1 MSSTWETQARKAQYI
16 LEQSI
21 PKQWLVPA
29 DQLPPADQ
37 LNVVDFPRKSGM
49 LTDKELAITES
60 SATALVSAM
69 GEGQFS
75 AEEVAVAFLKRSVI
89 GHQLL
94 NFATEF
100 MVEKAISRARELD
113 KYYKETGQ
121 LVGPLHGVPI
131 SVKEHIGFR
140 GLTLNAGY
148 ATWVDNIATDDA
160 LILECLEE
168 AGAVF
173 HVRTN
178 QPQSLMHLCCSNN
191 LTGTTLN
198 PYNRTLSPG
207 GSSGGEGA
215 SMGFKCAPLG
225 IGTDIG
231 GSIRCPGAFCNAY
244 GFRPT
249 IHRNPFKGSKVPVPG
264 QESILGVIGPLASQ
278 CVEDLELFQRALLD
292 QEPWDEDTSLV
303 PLPWKQVSS
312 TENITVGIMW
322 DDGCVRPHPPVIRA
336 LKHAQERLRAVGVNV
351 VDWEPYNHDHGWN
364 IISSLYFA
372 DAAARNRELIAETGE
387 PTLPLTEWAFQYS
400 RSTPLTVAENWEL
413 NYQRDIY
420 RDDYHALMKSHG
432 VDFILC
438 PAYVGVASVLGES
451 HYWNY
456 TAIWNILDQPAA
468 VFPSGLYVN
477 PQLDPVDSSYQP
489 RSAEDER
496 EWKKYAPERYV
507 GAPIGLQLVGRHFKD
522 EETLAAASLVSKAL
536 KEAANM
542 FFKALDLTTAL
553 RPLLLPDE
561 TLLFVQD
568 AVGLYDGKYKI
579 ANYQD
584 GHAYLTSHRVCYVA
598 AGFWKSSPKVIIYP
612 KPVKNT
618 GGPRSSSASPSRL
631 PLRAQLSGAQ
641 SPLSQTS
648 APNYT
653 PTPPP
658 NLLNATWVCPICSF
672 SNPVP
677 SNFDPSTATN
687 STPIPPCLA
696 CGIKPPFTTVLKAAI
711 TAATSR
717 ETPPFSSAVSQT
729 GQVCQSAGTAQTN
742 AANDGVS
749 VMCPRC
755 TFLNHPSLLDCEICG
770 ASLASANFLRVTG
783 QDRADSP
790 APVFEDGNIR
800 NSAIT
805 DHIKLSFREGGE
817 KIFLERLKGALI
829 QRKWLL
835 YNAPP
840 APQRPSQ
847 STLTSSPD
855 PTGLPTGVDTQN
867 RSSGVGIAGLERRG
881 LEARK
886 NNELV
891 IGNAFEDLEAL
902 MASAKQIVALA
913 ETLAR
918 ESGIASGE
926 SSAETSAVLSESA
939 AALGMITTKDM
950 LGSSAGNLYLS
961 ELSRNLAEYLT
972 DDRKGVLQRE
982 GGIMSL
988 IDLWAVFNRSRN
1000 GVELVSPS
1008 DFKRAAELWERLKLP
1023 VRLRRFKSGLLVVQ
1037 RYDWSDEKTL
1047 RQLQDWMADLRR
1059 IPPPDPVP
1067 WDWRLF
1073 GRPVTAQ
1080 EAAQRFGWSVGV
1092 AAEELEMAEDKG
1104 IFCREE
1110 GIEGLKFWSNFITF
1124 GPTPEDPSNLAVSLL
1139 EV

>member
-1 MSSTWETQARKAQYI
+1 MSSTWEAQASKACNI
-16 LEQSI
+16 LQQSI
-21 PKQWLVPA
+21 PKQWMIPS
-29 DQLPPADQ
+29 DQLPPVNQ
-37 LNVVDFPRKSGM
+37 LDVVDFPRKSGV
-49 LTDKELAITES
+49 LTDKELAITEM
-60 SATALVSAM
+60 SATALVTAM
-69 GEGQFS
+69 GKGGFS
-75 AEEVAVAFLKRSVI
+75 AEEVVVAFLKRSVI

-100 MVEKAISRARELD
+100 MAEKAISRAKELD
-113 KYYKETGQ
+113 RYYRETGNPI
-121 LVGPLHGVPI
+121 GPLHGVPI
-131 SVKEHIGFR
+131 SVKEHIGIK
-140 GLTLNAGY
+140 GLTLNGGY
-148 ATWVDNIATDDA
+148 TAWADDIATEDA
-160 LILECLEE
+160 LLLQFLEK

-178 QPQSLMHLCCSNN
+178 QPQSLMHICCSNN

-198 PYNRTLSPG
+198 PYNRTLTPG

-231 GSIRCPGAFCNAY
+231 GSIRCPAAFCNAY

-249 IHRNPFKGSKVPVPG
+249 ARRSPSSGLKLPAPG
-264 QESILGVIGPLASQ
+264 HESVLGVIGPLASQ
-278 CVEDLELFQRALLD
+278 SVEDLCLFQRAILD
-292 QEPWDEDTSLV
+292 QEPWNIETSLV
-303 PLPWKQVSS
+303 PVPWKSIRPTTDV
-312 TENITVGIMW
+312 TVAIMW
-322 DDGCVRPHPPVIRA
+322 DDGCARPHPPVYRA
-336 LKHAQERLRAVGVNV
+336 LKLVQKKIRDIGVNV
-351 VDWEPYNHDHGWN
+351 VDWEPYKHDHGWD
-364 IISSLYFA
+364 IISALYFP
-372 DAAARNRELIAETGE
+372 DAAASQRTLLTQTGE
-387 PTLPLTEWAFQYS
+387 PILPLTEWAFQYS
-400 RSTPLTVAENWEL
+400 RPAPLTVVEGWEL
-413 NYQRDIY
+413 NHQRDIY
-420 RDDYHALMKSHG
+420 RNEYHALMKSRG

-438 PAYVGVASVLGES
+438 PAYVGVAAVMGES

-456 TAIWNILDQPAA
+456 AAIWNILDQPAV
-468 VFPSGLYVN
+468 VFPSGLSVD
-477 PQLDPVDSSYQP
+477 PRLDAIDSSYQP
-489 RSAEDER
+489 RSAVDDR
-496 EWKKYAPERYV
+496 EWRKYAPERYV
-507 GAPIGLQLVGRHFKD
+507 GAPIGLQLVGKHFKD
-522 EETLAAASLVSKAL
+522 EETLAAATLIS
-536 KEAANM
+536 NM

-553 RPLLLPDE
+553 RPLLSPDE

-568 AVGLYDGKYKI
+568 AVGLYEGKYKV
-579 ANYQD
+579 ANYQN

-598 AGFWKSSPKVIIYP
+598 AGFWKSSPKIIIYP
-612 KPVKNT
+612 KPPKNAD
-618 GGPRSSSASPSRL
+618 GLRSSGANPSRSL
-631 PLRAQLSGAQ
+631 PLRPQLAGTQ
-641 SPLSQTS
+641 SPLSKTS
-648 APNYT
+648 VSNYT
-653 PTPPP
+653 PPPP
-658 NLLNATWVCPICSF
+658 KPLNVTWVCPICSF

-696 CGIKPPFTTVLKAAI
+696 CGIKPPFTTILKAAI
-711 TAATSR
+711 TAAASR
-717 ETPPFSSAVSQT
+717 ESPSTTPSLSQT
-729 GQVCQSAGTAQTN
+729 GQGSPFEENGRTSASNGNGSA
-742 AANDGVS
+742 
-749 VMCPRC
+749 MCPRC

-770 ASLASANFLRVTG
+770 ASLLNANPLRASG
-783 QDRADSP
+783 YQDRSESP
-790 APVFEDGNIR
+790 APIFEEGNIR
-800 NSAIT
+800 NTDIT

-840 APQRPSQ
+840 APQQPSQ
-847 STLTSSPD
+847 PKPTSSPD
-855 PTGLPTGVDTQN
+855 PTGVSIGANAPTQS
-867 RSSGVGIAGLERRG
+867 RSTGVGIAGLERRG

-886 NNELV
+886 NNELM

-902 MASAKQIVALA
+902 MASAKQIVTLA

-918 ESGIASGE
+918 ESGMANDE
-926 SSAETSAVLSESA
+926 NSAETNAVLSESA
-939 AALGMITTKDM
+939 AALGMVTTKDM

-972 DDRKGVLQRE
+972 DDRKGILQKE

-1008 DFKRAAELWERLKLP
+1008 DFQRAAELWEKLKLP

-1047 RQLQDWMADLRR
+1047 RQLQDWMAELRKT
-1059 IPPPDPVP
+1059 PPPDSVP

-1092 AAEELEMAEDKG
+1092 AGEELEMAEDKG
-1104 IFCREE
+1104 VFCREE
-1110 GIEGLKFWSNFITF
+1110 GIEGLKFWSNFITIA
-1124 GPTPEDPSNLAVSLL
+1124 PTHDNSNDLGVSVV